1 MSASLNRTI
10 LYFYSKQ
17 RVLVPCMWYE
27 TLPAAQILWQWKL
40 VFFSKPWLHMLLVQ
54 RIKQDD
60 WWVQA
65 CAMNNSV
72 LAMVSVHYCDLR
84 TSVNGAGK
92 CCAGLNKMVT
102 RFISLHCGRPVGFVC
117 LFVRRQTIRAR
128 LAGVLFTTNT
138 SGSSSLDRGYG
149 FCCWYMNDLIVLCY
163 AIIDPSWSVAAASRF
178 GTGGK
183 HGGSMISFGW
193 LAFGGGRCWAGS
205 PVLLRLPR
213 LEVGKAPVTFLWP
226 VMSNVVSYRTVRTCV
241 F

>member
-65 CAMNNSV
+65 CAMKNSV

-138 SGSSSLDRGYG
+138 SGSSSLDRGDG
-149 FCCWYMNDLIVLCY
+149 FCCWYMDDLIVLCNY
-163 AIIDPSWSVAAASRF
+163 RSIMVRGRSI
-178 GTGGK
+178 
-183 HGGSMISFGW
+183 
-193 LAFGGGRCWAGS
+193 AFWDRWKARGIHDFVWVTRIWWW
-205 PVLLRLPR
+205 PLL
-213 LEVGKAPVTFLWP
+213 
-226 VMSNVVSYRTVRTCV
+226 SYQIFFFKMHYLYFFYLTLDSLILY
-241 F
+241 